1 MITSMNRKIPYINKP
16 ISDADFDEIG
26 MEVYVDYLESAI
38 EQRASMISVV
48 SRFGTGKSSLI
59 ELLKRKYNG
68 WEKFGKN
75 KCKRVYCQI
84 NLWSQLEE
92 QNPANSDS
100 NARTLELHRTFLY
113 QLIAAVHPKKSSY
126 FSKRTSRNFGMFR
139 ISTENSFWNLW
150 INLAVVLFLG
160 AMLGQHFSEQI
171 TGSGILGEKVLS
183 IIVLAGYAVCAVIV
197 VLIILRT
204 EIIFSSKN
212 SEGNRQIEENEL
224 IDLYRENVLVPKKWY
239 KAILARV
246 LGTKHI
252 VVIIEDLDRTDDGE
266 SVYHFLKELRKY
278 YVPYEQA
285 ESGFMNQV
293 TFVVN
298 IMPEDLLREKCTNR
312 PENGEYIYD
321 KLFDYSLNLNRINI
335 DNFDAILEALI
346 QEKREE
352 FEKLGI
358 ELHDSDN
365 VHDIAGMQWIIY
377 GKSLNLRQ
385 VKERLNDAILLYESL
400 RKKFGPE
407 YSDFSKCAVVAYLR
421 NAYSKEFY
429 DLSDCMLEDM
439 LNWYATGLGSEEDFL
454 KEFGENQ
461 NENEMDFLKIL
472 YDLINNHLIDGNYRI
487 YFFNYP
493 KKSHLFTV
501 QETQVRN
508 LIIYDENLNP
518 DMEEQIKRVQK
529 SRPEVIINALD
540 TVVEL
545 AKTLPD
551 AVIYSETIWNIGIDQ
566 YLDLLYELLEEYLGN
581 VKDWSKEDY
590 KIIEQVIRYKKGAEL
605 LYEVIAENTE
615 DRIAEIRE
623 YLLEKHKEQI
633 AEFTGLFRLDACPI
647 TIEELEQMED
657 VPLKVVLDMLPAS
670 VDVLSG
676 EVIDKVCE
684 RVGRDH
690 SEENLRAAEEFYTN
704 LAEKYAINFV
714 ADDIIDYMLL
724 RGILLE
730 NLEECIYTGVVER
743 EIPSDRYYR
752 LLNGVQT
759 EEISSV
765 QLERIHNLNEPGNV
779 SMDICMRMKQE
790 QMYADYLQNMILLD
804 ASRVELAQNE
814 TLEVLNKNGKKIWE
828 TYPEVFQKIRN
839 WICTKYKNDAIL
851 FEDFFKESYPL
862 ITQKELRNINVLE
875 TALTLYDAGRIAE
888 DKDGTFVNYCNRQFR
903 PSKEAFRIFQYVGR
917 IDEDVI
923 PEIFYQLDMKK
934 VKFSGMSQAKKLK
947 IVQELR
953 VPLNLATSMEIIHFM
968 DFTECLL
975 PELEKEIAD
984 DLKNKDSDYEELR
997 DTYINTINK
1006 MGKITSETIKNIMAM
1021 PTIRS
1026 YSDIINE
1033 ELYRRKQYTYYV
1045 SSKIQ
1050 AQKAFLVEYD
1060 RLEELWSHYLLIMK
1074 SANGFKYSRSIMYKN
1089 FEFLKMIQDR
1099 EDYKGLTEESRMA
1112 MAQIPQD
1119 EGNLEEVLNYGEDF
1133 VIRYYSCIAG
1143 FQSKRAAEKFVRI
1156 MKKYPQ
1162 YAQNAE
1168 IYQWVHGKLVDGNLK
1183 RSYTNLFKKANC

>member
-1 MITSMNRKIPYINKP
+1 MITSMDRKVPYINKP
-16 ISDADFDEIG
+16 IANADFDEIG

-38 EQRASMISVV
+38 EQQASMISVV

-68 WEKFGKN
+68 WEKFGKH

-92 QNPANSDS
+92 QNPEKSDS
-100 NARTLELHRTFLY
+100 NVKTLELHRTFLY

-171 TGSGILGEKVLS
+171 IGSGILGEKTLS
-183 IIVLAGYAVCAVIV
+183 ILVLAGYAVCAVIV

-239 KAILARV
+239 KAIASRV

-252 VVIIEDLDRTDDGE
+252 VVIIEDLDRTEDGE
-266 SVYHFLKELRKY
+266 SMYYFLKELRKY
-278 YVPYEQA
+278 YIPYEQA

-298 IMPEDLLREKCTNR
+298 IMPEDLLREKCVCR

-352 FEKLGI
+352 FENLGI

-377 GKSLNLRQ
+377 GKTLNLRQ

-429 DLSDCMLEDM
+429 DLSDRMLEDM
-439 LNWYATGLGSEEDFL
+439 LNWYATNLGSEEEFL
-454 KEFGENQ
+454 KEFGEN
-461 NENEMDFLKIL
+461 ENGTDFLKTL
-472 YDLINNHLIDGNYRI
+472 YDLINSHLIDGNYRI

-493 KKSHLFTV
+493 KNSYLFTV

-529 SRPEVIINALD
+529 GRPEVIISALD

-545 AKTLPD
+545 AKILPD
-551 AVIYSETIWNIGIDQ
+551 AVLYSETIWNIGIEH
-566 YLDLLYELLEEYLGN
+566 YFDLLYERLEAYLGN
-581 VKDWSKEDY
+581 VRNWSKEEY
-590 KIIEQVIRYKKGAEL
+590 KIIEQVIHYKKGTEL
-605 LYEVIAENTE
+605 LYEVIGENTE
-615 DRIAEIRE
+615 DRITEIRE

-633 AEFTGLFRLDACPI
+633 AEFTGLFRMDTRPI
-647 TIEELEQMED
+647 TIEELEQLED
-657 VPLKVVLDMLPAS
+657 VPLKVVLDMLPVS

-684 RVGRDH
+684 RVRREH
-690 SEENLRAAEEFYTN
+690 SKDNLQAAEGFYTK
-704 LAEKYAINFV
+704 LAEKYEIGTV

-724 RGILLE
+724 RGLLLE
-730 NLEECIYTGVVER
+730 NLEKCIYMGALEG
-743 EIPSDRYYR
+743 EIASDKYYH
-752 LLNGVQT
+752 LLNGVRI
-759 EEISSV
+759 EDISGV
-765 QLERIHNLNEPGNV
+765 QLERIHNLNEPGNI
-779 SMDICMRMKQE
+779 SIDICMRMKQE

-804 ASRVELAQNE
+804 AGRVELEQNE
-814 TLEVLNKNGKKIWE
+814 VLEVLNENGKKIWD

-839 WICTKYKNDAIL
+839 WICTKYKNEAIL
-851 FEDFFKESYPL
+851 FEDFFKVPYPL

-875 TALTLYDAGRIAE
+875 TALTLYDAGRVAE
-888 DKDGTFVNYCNRQFR
+888 DEEDAFVSYCNRQFR
-903 PSKEAFRIFQYVGR
+903 PSKEAFRIFQY
-917 IDEDVI
+917 IETMDEEMI
-923 PEIFYQLDMKK
+923 PEVFYQLDMKK
-934 VKFSGMSQAKKLK
+934 VKFSGMSQEKKRK

-953 VPLNLATSMEIIHFM
+953 VPLNLTTSMEIIRFM
-968 DFTECLL
+968 NFTECLL
-975 PELEKEIAD
+975 PEFEKEIAD
-984 DLKNKDSDYEELR
+984 DLKNKDEDYEELR
-997 DTYINTINK
+997 DAYISTINK
-1006 MGKITSETIKNIMAM
+1006 MGKITAETVKNIMAM
-1021 PTIRS
+1021 PTIRR
-1026 YSDIINE
+1026 YSDVINE
-1033 ELYRRKQYTYYV
+1033 ELYKRKQYTYYI

-1050 AQKAFLVEYD
+1050 AKAEFFVEYD
-1060 RLEELWSHYLLIMK
+1060 RLEELWTYYLQIMK
-1074 SANGFKYSRSIMYKN
+1074 SAGGFKYSRSVMYKN
-1089 FEFLKMIQDR
+1089 LEFLKMIQDR
-1099 EDYKGLTEESRMA
+1099 GDYKGLPEESRMA

-1143 FQSKRAAEKFVRI
+1143 FQSKRAAEKFVRL

-1162 YAQNAE
+1162 YAQNAG